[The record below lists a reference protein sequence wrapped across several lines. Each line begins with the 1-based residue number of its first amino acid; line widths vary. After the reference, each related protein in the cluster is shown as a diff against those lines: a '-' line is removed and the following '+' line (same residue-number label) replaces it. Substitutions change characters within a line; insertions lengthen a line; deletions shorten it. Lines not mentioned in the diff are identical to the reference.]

1 MGRAS
6 SLCFALRLDIT
17 HNKQTQPRRARHE
30 TQPTTNR
37 EQAACG
43 AVASPKTWHANK
55 PNTTPNATKLHAP
68 NSYATNPYAIGANA
82 QSQPSWII
90 SSSLQTAEQ

>member
-37 EQAACG
+37 EQAAQLRRG
-43 AVASPKTWHANK
+43 SKWVS
-55 PNTTPNATKLHAP
+55 TPNPDATKPP
-68 NSYATNPYAIGANA
+68 NNTVAYVAVNK
-82 QSQPSWII
+82 
-90 SSSLQTAEQ
+90 